1 LSKLS
6 VIPYYLELGHKIY
19 IKVKAFNAYGDSD
32 LSEAGVSDG
41 MEFVPDSPVN
51 LLNDPTITND
61 SQVGFS
67 WQDGASDGDSVVL
80 DYRITYDESTGNWVT
95 LVEGLTI

>member
-1 LSKLS
+1 
-6 VIPYYLELGHKIY
+6 
-19 IKVKAFNAYGDSD
+19 
-32 LSEAGVSDG
+32 

-95 LVEGLTI
+95 LVEGLTT